1 MTFRTFA
8 LRVTFVLV
16 VGIIVAAL
24 WYYRTTFMLAFLAV
38 IIAVLMSIMVGYLQ
52 RFGVPRGVGVAVAA
66 LVLVEVVSSLPFLLE
81 PVFANLNEAAQR
93 LPLLSGQL
101 AENYNT
107 IAGRSDFIGRLLPPL
122 TLDPSSTALTQRL
135 EQVFSNAFSTG
146 LPVLV
151 RTGNFIVTFLV
162 NFFLVAVLAI
172 FFVAEP
178 KTYVRASL
186 YLVPVRHQPQLLA
199 LWSALYHTLRT
210 WLSTLLIS
218 ITITVL
224 LVLLILGP
232 LGMPYVTEVALFAG
246 LATFIPNIG
255 ALLPVLL
262 IVSVLLVA
270 DPTRIPLMV
279 AAYLGIQLF
288 ESNVLTPAV
297 VRRQLNIPPAAT
309 LFTQIL
315 AGLAFGVLG
324 VVLAVPLLALA
335 IVLVREVYS
344 YGLLGLRGRVVSSD
358 LPAPPAHIHTQS
370 STTRRFEAL
379 RQNLGK
385 RSEKKRHD
393 EEA

>member
-8 LRVTFVLV
+8 LRATFVLV
-16 VGIIVAAL
+16 VGTVVATL
-24 WYYRTTFMLAFLAV
+24 WFYRTTFMVVFLAI
-38 IIAVLMSIMVGYLQ
+38 IIAVLMSIIVGYLQ
-52 RFGVPRGVGVAVAA
+52 RLKVPRGIAVAVAA
-66 LVLVEVVSSLPFLLE
+66 LVVLEAASGIWFLLV
-81 PVFANLNEAAQR
+81 PIFDNLGELVQR
-93 LPLLSGQL
+93 LPLLAGQL
-101 AENYNT
+101 SENYNT
-107 IAGRSDFIGRLLPPL
+107 IAGRGDFLGRLLPPL
-122 TLDPSSTALTQRL
+122 TLDLSSAALTERL

-151 RTGNFIVTFLV
+151 RTSNFIVTFLA
-162 NFFLVAVLAI
+162 NFFIVAILAI
-172 FFVAEP
+172 FCVAEP

-186 YLVPVRHQPQLLA
+186 YLVPARHQPQLLA

-210 WLSTLLIS
+210 WLATLLIS

-255 ALLPVLL
+255 ALLPVVL
-262 IVSVLLVA
+262 IILVLLVA
-270 DPTRIPLMV
+270 DPARIPLMV
-279 AAYLGIQLF
+279 AAYLGIQLL

-309 LFTQIL
+309 LFTQII

-335 IVLVREVYS
+335 IVLVRELYS
-344 YGLLGLRGRVVSSD
+344 YGLLGLRGQSVSVD
-358 LPAPPAHIHTQS
+358 LPPPPTHVHTRSISQ
-370 STTRRFEAL
+370 RLEAL
-379 RQNLGK
+379 RQRLGS
-385 RSEKKRHD
+385 RR
-393 EEA
+393 

>member
-8 LRVTFVLV
+8 LRATFVLV
-16 VGIIVAAL
+16 IGAVVATL
-24 WYYRTTFMLAFLAV
+24 WYYRATFMLAFLAI
-38 IIAVLMSIMVGYLQ
+38 IIAVLMSIIVGYLQ
-52 RFGVPRGVGVAVAA
+52 RLKVPRGVGVAVAA
-66 LVLVEVVSSLPFLLE
+66 LVLVEAVSSIGFLLE
-81 PVFANLNEAAQR
+81 PIFANLNEMAQR
-93 LPLLSGQL
+93 LPLLAEQL
-101 AENYNT
+101 SENYNMV
-107 IAGRSDFIGRLLPPL
+107 AGRGDFIGRLLPPL
-122 TLDPSSTALTQRL
+122 TLDLSSVALTERL

-151 RTGNFIVTFLV
+151 RTGNFIVTFLA
-162 NFFLVAVLAI
+162 NFFIVAILAI

-186 YLVPVRHQPQLLA
+186 YLVPARHQPQLLA

-210 WLSTLLIS
+210 WLTTLLIS

-224 LVLLILGP
+224 LVLAILGP

-255 ALLPVLL
+255 ALLPVVL
-262 IVSVLLVA
+262 IVVVLLVA
-270 DPTRIPLMV
+270 DPARIPLMV
-279 AAYLGIQLF
+279 AAYLAIQLF

-309 LFTQIL
+309 LFTQII

-335 IVLVREVYS
+335 IVLVSELYS
-344 YGLLGLRGRVVSSD
+344 YGLLGLRGQTVSVD
-358 LPAPPAHIHTQS
+358 LPPPPAHIHTH
-370 STTRRFEAL
+370 TRSISQRLEAL
-379 RQNLGK
+379 RQRLGG
-385 RSEKKRHD
+385 RR
-393 EEA
+393 